1 MIEWFHRKL
10 GVLEREAA
18 HDPLDQLSRR
28 ERTRR
33 VPGLPHLRTPIP
45 SEATIPEA
53 SRS

>member
-1 MIEWFHRKL
+1 LIEWFHRKL

-33 VPGLPHLRTPIP
+33 VPDCRTPHANP
-45 SEATIPEA
+45 Q
-53 SRS
+53 